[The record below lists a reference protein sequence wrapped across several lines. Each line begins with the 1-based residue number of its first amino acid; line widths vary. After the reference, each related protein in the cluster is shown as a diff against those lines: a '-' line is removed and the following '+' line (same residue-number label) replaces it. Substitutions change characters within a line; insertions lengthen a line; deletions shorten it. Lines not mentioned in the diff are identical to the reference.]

1 MKNGR
6 SRKNRKEMGVLIL
19 LLLGTLLLAQG
30 MGPLVFD
37 LAGQVPEA
45 HLLAYAEVVSQA
57 AWRDSELQSALRQA
71 LLTYQEGGELAQL
84 SQTTQK
90 LLSPSSCFLKLRLGE
105 DMGWIQHPVEVTLD
119 SQPVGQLSSAGLVI
133 QHVDV
138 GRHTLG
144 FDSPVT
150 QFQVT
155 QVQLLQPYTI
165 LEEDVSLSRAQCTVT
180 LNTQPQG
187 ASVWVDGQRR
197 RGTTPLSV
205 DFVVGQNYLLAFEAA
220 GYNRSE
226 TSFRQPQKGNAIA
239 PTFALEK
246 NLPPN
251 KPMKIQR
258 EGKVPSITPLLEW
271 KCTDPEGEKLS
282 YEVYLEG
289 KLATTTQ
296 LTQYTPQNLAYGK
309 TYSWF
314 IVAKDG
320 HENQTQ
326 GVEWTFVTPESPPT
340 FALAISSEPD
350 GAEIWRNEEKLG
362 STPLT
367 LDLPAGTYT
376 LEARKEG
383 YITQA
388 QEVELGGGQ
397 EKDFERVPSA
407 QTLHFV
413 LERRTGKVTIT
424 TQPNDAKI
432 IIEKVFRAN
441 GSYTYEGPEGT
452 ILVQVEKEGY
462 KSQLQSFQVEA
473 GMEKTL
479 NITLEKEPP
488 VTGTLHIINPDKN
501 SVYIDGVFAGWDEEY
516 KKPVQPGS
524 HTVDYKA
531 SGKTV
536 SKVEISIKA
545 GQEVVVQKN
554 KPVPTPSDDP
564 NPPPS
569 PSSIPIPEG
578 MVKVERGTYPV
589 GTSTVALSCGF
600 LIAKTEVTFAEYDAY
615 CIATGKA
622 KPSDANWGRKEQ
634 PVINVSWKEAAA
646 YCNWLSKKEGYAP
659 AYDESTWGLLD
670 ASGNPTTDIASVQGY
685 RLPTEAEWEVAA
697 SGGQNRDQ
705 VHKFAGNDLIDKVA
719 WHHGNSGEWVT
730 ETIKTFWEEKKVTV
744 MKNHHAHPVGKK
756 DPNELGLYDMSGN
769 VYEWC
774 HDWYGEQF
782 PASSSDPTG
791 PSSGVYRVIRG
802 GSWFAGATA
811 CEVSS
816 RGTMNADIRN
826 SETGFRVAQTHE

>member
-1 MKNGR
+1 
-6 SRKNRKEMGVLIL
+6 
-19 LLLGTLLLAQG
+19 
-30 MGPLVFD
+30 
-37 LAGQVPEA
+37 
-45 HLLAYAEVVSQA
+45 
-57 AWRDSELQSALRQA
+57 
-71 LLTYQEGGELAQL
+71 
-84 SQTTQK
+84 
-90 LLSPSSCFLKLRLGE
+90 
-105 DMGWIQHPVEVTLD
+105 
-119 SQPVGQLSSAGLVI
+119 
-133 QHVDV
+133 
-138 GRHTLG
+138 
-144 FDSPVT
+144 
-150 QFQVT
+150 
-155 QVQLLQPYTI
+155 
-165 LEEDVSLSRAQCTVT
+165 
-180 LNTQPQG
+180 
-187 ASVWVDGQRR
+187 
-197 RGTTPLSV
+197 
-205 DFVVGQNYLLAFEAA
+205 
-220 GYNRSE
+220 
-226 TSFRQPQKGNAIA
+226 
-239 PTFALEK
+239 
-246 NLPPN
+246 
-251 KPMKIQR
+251 
-258 EGKVPSITPLLEW
+258 
-271 KCTDPEGEKLS
+271 
-282 YEVYLEG
+282 
-289 KLATTTQ
+289 
-296 LTQYTPQNLAYGK
+296 
-309 TYSWF
+309 
-314 IVAKDG
+314 
-320 HENQTQ
+320 
-326 GVEWTFVTPESPPT
+326 
-340 FALAISSEPD
+340 SEPD
-350 GAEIWRNEEKLG
+350 GAEIWRNEKKLG

-473 GMEKTL
+473 GKENSL
-479 NITLEKEPP
+479 RVTLEKEPP
-488 VTGTLHIINPDKN
+488 VTGTLRIINPDKN